1 MFSACDESKV
11 QLDVWLAIGC
21 MIAGGILPPLVGILL
36 QPTLT
41 RAILGDLR
49 FPRILYFLTLG
60 SLGMAIRIH
69 ETGQTAMV
77 DWAESGLEFLALLV
91 TLSYAAVFA
100 IVTNNLEDL
109 EADRISNP
117 DRPLVRGSV
126 NKRSYLLAGVVALVL
141 ALGFAILFPIL
152 WESTLQ
158 FELLLC
164 TLGISIGYYV
174 YSCQPFRLKRVP
186 ILAKLIIGMNGWMVA
201 VCGYALAG
209 GEWATFPWI
218 WSVFILLPLSLA
230 ANFIDLKDIAGDKAT
245 GVATLQVLL
254 GERNAR
260 LLIALATL
268 ATYVM
273 GGILLDVAW
282 AYPLNAGAAWMHIY
296 LLYRK
301 PYSEKLI
308 FPLLLASLSG
318 LVIFL
323 VWA

>member
-1 MFSACDESKV
+1 M
-11 QLDVWLAIGC
+11 DVWIALGL
-21 MIAGGILPPLVGILL
+21 MIAGSLAPPLVGLWL
-36 QPTLT
+36 RPALT

-77 DWAESGLEFLALLV
+77 DWAESGLEFLAMLI

-109 EADRISNP
+109 DADRISNP

-126 NKRSYLLAGVVALVL
+126 NKRSYLLAGVLSQAL
-141 ALGFAILFPIL
+141 ALGFALVFPLLWQSGLQLDLFWGI
-152 WESTLQ
+152 
-158 FELLLC
+158 
-164 TLGISIGYYV
+164 LGISVGYYV
-174 YSCQPFRLKRVP
+174 YSCRPLRLKRVP
-186 ILAKLIIGMNGWMVA
+186 ILAKLIIGMNGWMVT
-201 VCGYALAG
+201 VCGYTLAG

-218 WSVFILLPLSLA
+218 WSIFILGPLSLA

-245 GVATLQVLL
+245 GVATLPVLL

-282 AYPLNAGAAWMHIY
+282 AYPLNAGAALLHIY

-301 PYSEKLI
+301 PYNEKLI
-308 FPLLLASLSG
+308 FPLLLASLAG

>member
-1 MFSACDESKV
+1 M
-11 QLDVWLAIGC
+11 QLEVWIALGW
-21 MIAGGILPPLVGILL
+21 MIAGGMLPPLVGIWL

-49 FPRILYFLTLG
+49 LPRILYFLMLG
-60 SLGMAIRIH
+60 SLGMAIWMH
-69 ETGQTAMV
+69 ETRQTAML
-77 DWAESGLEFLALLV
+77 DWAESGLEILALLIA
-91 TLSYAAVFA
+91 LSYAAVFA

-126 NKRSYLLAGVVALVL
+126 NKRSYLLAGVLSQAL
-141 ALGFAILFPIL
+141 ALGFAFAFPLLWQSGLQLDLFLGI
-152 WESTLQ
+152 
-158 FELLLC
+158 
-164 TLGISIGYYV
+164 LGISVGYYV
-174 YSCQPFRLKRVP
+174 YSCRPFRLKRVP
-186 ILAKLIIGMNGWMVA
+186 VIAKLIIGMNGWMVT
-201 VCGYALAG
+201 VSGYALAG
-209 GEWATFPWI
+209 GEWSTFPWI
-218 WSVFILLPLSLA
+218 WSIFILVPLSLA

-245 GVATLQVLL
+245 GIATLPVLL

-268 ATYVM
+268 GTYLM
-273 GGILLDVAW
+273 GGILLNVAW
-282 AYPLNAGAAWMHIY
+282 AYPLNAGAALLHIY

-301 PYSEKLI
+301 PYNEKLI
-308 FPLLLASLSG
+308 FPLLLASLAG

>member
-1 MFSACDESKV
+1 M
-11 QLDVWLAIGC
+11 QLDVWTSLGL
-21 MIAGGILPPLVGILL
+21 MIAVSLAPPLVGLWL
-36 QPTLT
+36 QPALT

-60 SLGMAIRIH
+60 ALGMAIRIH
-69 ETGQTAMV
+69 ETGQMAMV
-77 DWAESGLEFLALLV
+77 DWAESGLEFLVLLI

-126 NKRSYLLAGVVALVL
+126 DRRSYLLAGVRSQAL
-141 ALGFAILFPIL
+141 ALGFALVFPMLWQSGLELDLFWGIV
-152 WESTLQ
+152 
-158 FELLLC
+158 
-164 TLGISIGYYV
+164 GISIGYYV
-174 YSCQPFRLKRVP
+174 YSCRPLRLKRVP
-186 ILAKLIIGMNGWMVA
+186 VIAKLIIGMNGWMVT
-201 VCGYALAG
+201 VCGYVMAG

-218 WSVFILLPLSLA
+218 WSVFILVPLSLA

-245 GVATLQVLL
+245 GVATLPVLL

-260 LLIALATL
+260 LVIALATL

-273 GGILLDVAW
+273 GGILLDVVW
-282 AYPLNAGAAWMHIY
+282 PYPLNAGAALLHIY
-296 LLYRK
+296 FLYRK
-301 PYSEKLI
+301 PYNEKLI

>member
-1 MFSACDESKV
+1 M
-11 QLDVWLAIGC
+11 QLDVWIALGL
-21 MIAGGILPPLVGILL
+21 MIAGSLAPPLVGLWL
-36 QPTLT
+36 RPALT

-77 DWAESGLEFLALLV
+77 DWAESGLEFLAMLI

-126 NKRSYLLAGVVALVL
+126 NKRSYLLAGVLSQAL
-141 ALGFAILFPIL
+141 ALGFALVFPLLWQSGLQLDLFWGI
-152 WESTLQ
+152 
-158 FELLLC
+158 
-164 TLGISIGYYV
+164 LGISVGYYV
-174 YSCQPFRLKRVP
+174 YSCRPLRLKRVP
-186 ILAKLIIGMNGWMVA
+186 VIAKLIIGLNGWMVT

-218 WSVFILLPLSLA
+218 WSIFILGPLSLA

-245 GVATLQVLL
+245 GVATLPVLL

-282 AYPLNAGAAWMHIY
+282 AYPLNAGAALLHTY

-301 PYSEKLI
+301 PYNEKLI
-308 FPLLLASLSG
+308 FPLLLASLAG